1 MNYREEAPEW
11 RVTAGRLSP
20 LVDGEEYYPAL
31 RDALIGARKQIFIVG
46 WDLHTEVLLL
56 RGDAADR
63 AARDGAWPIRLADLL
78 LALVRERADLHI
90 RLLIWEGSPLFLFE
104 RQHIPRMHWP
114 WANHPRI
121 EIIWDRDTPRLSS
134 HHQKFVVIDD
144 AMAFAGGMDL
154 TSGRWDT
161 HEHHREDPR
170 RKTPGLFAG
179 EGQPYHDIMLAL
191 DGEAARTLGGWARE
205 RWLRATGERVSP
217 CEIEVEP
224 DSHWPAN
231 LEPVFRDQEVE
242 FAVTQPLYGGRA
254 EKRQVESTYVKQI
267 AEAKELVYIEN
278 QYLACDRIVDAL
290 CSRLREPGGPEVI
303 IILPWGCPGSIQAM
317 SMDPRRDELLDRLR
331 ETGGRFQAYW
341 ATLRGGALKK
351 IERDA
356 VYIHAKTLVI
366 DEKLMRVGSANLN
379 NRSMGLDTELDI
391 SLWVEEG
398 DGDGARAIREFRQR
412 LIAYLLGAD
421 VDAVSRAEAE
431 TGSVIGAIESLRD
444 GERTLHPFTHRATP
458 LQSSLVLPRELS
470 DPDRPLDDIDA
481 DRVLR
486 AVAELGGGEPPL
498 RRPLYSAIGMLK
510 RRRGGII
517 ALGCLLGLIAVC
529 ALTPLRGLID
539 AEALRTSLESIRSS
553 PAGAA
558 GVTLAFALLAT
569 AGFPVS
575 MLATVT
581 GGMFSVGLAL
591 PVCLAATTLSAYLSF
606 SAGQFAPDRIRT
618 FVSSRIPEELERRL
632 ANLSVVGVVILRH
645 IPVAPFAIVNLAC
658 GLVGVNRGRFLAG
671 TALGM
676 LPGMLMLAWLGQ
688 EAVEVLLKPGAG
700 GALKLAAIAAF
711 VVGMAFAAERV
722 LRRYDPDSYD
732 SSGADAE

>member
-1 MNYREEAPEW
+1 MNYRDEGPEW
-11 RVTAGRLSP
+11 RVAAGRLSP

-56 RGDAADR
+56 RGDAAEE
-63 AARDGAWPIRLADLL
+63 AARESEWPIRLADLL

-90 RLLIWEGSPLFLFE
+90 RLLIWEGSPLFVFE

-114 WANHPRI
+114 WAKHPRI
-121 EIIWDRDTPRLSS
+121 EIVWDRDTPRLSS
-134 HHQKFVVIDD
+134 HHQKFVVIDG

-161 HEHHREDPR
+161 HAHHREDPR

-217 CEIEVEP
+217 CEIEVEA
-224 DSHWPAN
+224 DSHWPVN
-231 LEPVFRDQEVE
+231 LKPVFRDQEVE
-242 FAVTQPLYGGRA
+242 IALTQPLYGGRP
-254 EKRQVESTYVKQI
+254 EKRQVESTYLAQI
-267 AEAKELVYIEN
+267 AAARRLIYIES
-278 QYLACDRIVDAL
+278 QYLTCAPIVDAL
-290 CSRLREPGGPEVI
+290 CDRLREQGGPEVI
-303 IILPWGCPGSIQAM
+303 IILPWGCPGSLQAM

-331 ETGGRFQAYW
+331 DTGGRVQAYW
-341 ATLRGGALKK
+341 ATLRGGELESIAC
-351 IERDA
+351 DA

-366 DEKLMRVGSANLN
+366 DDRMMRVGSANLN
-379 NRSMGLDTELDI
+379 NRSMGLDTELDLSI
-391 SLWVEEG
+391 WLK
-398 DGDGARAIREFRQR
+398 DGDEAGARAIRDFRRR
-412 LIAYLLGAD
+412 LMAYLLGVD

-431 TGSVIGAIESLRD
+431 TGSVVGAIEALRG
-444 GERTLHPFTHRATP
+444 GERTLHPFAHRATP

-486 AVAELGGGEPPL
+486 VIAELGGGEPPL

-517 ALGCLLGLIAVC
+517 ALGCLLALIALW
-529 ALTPLRGLID
+529 ALSPLRGLID
-539 AEALRTSLESIRSS
+539 SEALQTSLERIRSS

-569 AGFPVS
+569 AGVPVS
-575 MLATVT
+575 MLATAT
-581 GGMFSVGLAL
+581 GAVFSVALAL

-606 SAGQFAPDRIRT
+606 SAGQFAPDRLRAFISGRM
-618 FVSSRIPEELERRL
+618 PEELERRL
-632 ANLSVVGVVILRH
+632 SNLSVLGVVILRH

-658 GLVGVNRGRFLAG
+658 GLVGVPRGRFLAG

-688 EAVEVLLKPGAG
+688 ETVEVLLNPGSG
-700 GALKLAAIAAF
+700 GAVKLAAIAAF
-711 VVGMAFAAERV
+711 VIGMAFAAERV

-732 SSGADAE
+732 SSGAGAE